1 MARVTDPSAHA
12 KPLFVVAIDGPMG
25 AGKSTVAKRL
35 ADRLSFRY
43 VDTGAM
49 YRAVAWAAR
58 QRGVDIHNREA
69 VAEVAK
75 TIQIEF
81 RPWAGGVC
89 VIASGVDVTETIRSP
104 EISDAASIVSS
115 YPAVREEMVK
125 RQRVLGAGGNVVIE
139 GRDIGTVVFPD
150 AAVKIFLT
158 AAPDARAR
166 RRYEE
171 LRAKGSSVA
180 LSDLARVEEE
190 RDRRDA
196 TRGHSPMRPASDAI
210 VIDTTDRSP
219 EVVVEEIMKL
229 VLAR

>member
-1 MARVTDPSAHA
+1 MDGVTDSFAHA
-12 KPLFVVAIDGPMG
+12 NPLFVLAIDGPMG

-35 ADRLSFRY
+35 ADRLGFRY

-58 QRGVDIHNREA
+58 QRGIDIHNPEA

-81 RPWAGGVC
+81 HPSVAGIR
-89 VIASGVDVTETIRSP
+89 VIANGIDVTETIRSP

-115 YPAVREEMVK
+115 YPGVRKEMVK
-125 RQRVLGAGGNVVIE
+125 RQRVLGAGGNVVME

-171 LRAKGSSVA
+171 LRAKGSTVTLA
-180 LSDLARVEEE
+180 DLAQVEAE

-210 VIDTTDRSP
+210 VIDTTERPP
-219 EVVVEEIMKL
+219 EAVVDEIMKL
-229 VLAR
+229 ISAR